1 MEVFCKDSAL
11 KIFATLTGKHFV
23 DKRIAREGRGGEV
36 SPALFWKL
44 EESALNLENNVLI
57 TIIYGLSF
65 SFKV

>member
-23 DKRIAREGRGGEV
+23 DKRITREGRGEDA

-44 EESALNLENNVLI
+44 EESALNLENM
-57 TIIYGLSF
+57 G
-65 SFKV
+65 